1 MKIVSKI
8 KSFILL
14 LPLIGGL
21 ALTQSCTESIDEG
34 ARYTFTGNTVISYL
48 EKHDSVYS
56 EYLALLDSVY
66 ISDFS
71 KSTVSQLLSARGNYT
86 CFAPTNEAIYNYLAE
101 LAENGEIETPSWD
114 AKEFSEVNPET
125 GKRDFLEQ
133 VRKTIVHN
141 SLIDAGDDMMPYQT
155 SDFSERVERQEMLG
169 LANMLNN
176 KLQITPG
183 TNTRYAINGCDIS
196 DKNCNIYTINGYI
209 HQVAK
214 VIAPSTQTAAGYFE
228 QVIEDKKYGFFT
240 ISTLLQACGLMEELQ
255 KAEDEEYY
263 NALMKGELKDLPLH
277 PTFGGSGDS
286 GKSPGRLPERRY
298 YGYTIFAED
307 DAWWETALM
316 LQDSTI
322 HTLTPKEVV
331 EKVAEYVVA
340 NNLYMSGATTGDNY
354 TDENNAL
361 NQFVTYHVL
370 PARLEPNKLVIHFNE
385 LWYNLTTK
393 QKTAS
398 VYDFHTTMGKR
409 RLLKT
414 YEANKTF
421 DGKRNVIYLNRF
433 PILKNG
439 TSDAD
444 DYTEKG
450 CELGKEGV
458 EIYND
463 STMQKPYNAYI
474 YRISDCLYYN
484 DEMAETFGK
493 ERIRIDAATMFKE
506 LMTNDIRCN
515 ENFSAKYQCV
525 GMPCDN
531 DYRYLEDC
539 DIAEGTNFYYLTGRI
554 SNTSS
559 WANYQGDELNV
570 VGNYEMTM
578 KLPPVPKDGTYELR
592 LGISANDR
600 RGMCQVYWGTN
611 KNALPAAGIPFD
623 MRMGGEEWYVKGG
636 ASMQSIVGWEA
647 DTKGDDD
654 VNAEIDKKM
663 RNNWY
668 MKAPHYFYWYGQST
682 SLRARSATMR
692 RIVLREHMEANKTYY
707 IQFKSVL
714 EDAETEF
721 YMDYIEF
728 CPKEVYD
735 NPQTPEDIW

>member
-1 MKIVSKI
+1 M
-8 KSFILL
+8 
-14 LPLIGGL
+14 IG
-21 ALTQSCTESIDEG
+21 
-34 ARYTFTGNTVISYL
+34 
-48 EKHDSVYS
+48 
-56 EYLALLDSVY
+56 
-66 ISDFS
+66 
-71 KSTVSQLLSARGNYT
+71 
-86 CFAPTNEAIYNYLAE
+86 
-101 LAENGEIETPSWD
+101 
-114 AKEFSEVNPET
+114 
-125 GKRDFLEQ
+125 
-133 VRKTIVHN
+133 
-141 SLIDAGDDMMPYQT
+141 
-155 SDFSERVERQEMLG
+155 
-169 LANMLNN
+169 
-176 KLQITPG
+176 
-183 TNTRYAINGCDIS
+183 
-196 DKNCNIYTINGYI
+196 NI
-209 HQVAK
+209 
-214 VIAPSTQTAAGYFE
+214 
-228 QVIEDKKYGFFT
+228 
-240 ISTLLQACGLMEELQ
+240 
-255 KAEDEEYY
+255 
-263 NALMKGELKDLPLH
+263 KDLDAH
-277 PTFGGSGDS
+277 PTFYSA
-286 GKSPGRLPERRY
+286 PGVMPEHRY
-298 YGYTIFAED
+298 YGFTMFVEGDEWWAQTLGLQGSLYDLEPQEIVQKVSDYVEQEQLHLPGASTGED
-307 DAWWETALM
+307 
-316 LQDSTI
+316 
-322 HTLTPKEVV
+322 
-331 EKVAEYVVA
+331 YA
-340 NNLYMSGATTGDNY
+340 N
-354 TDENNAL
+354 ENNAL
-361 NQFVTYHVL
+361 NQFVTYHIL

-385 LWYNLTTK
+385 LWYNLTTM

-414 YEANKTF
+414 YEANVTCE
-421 DGKRNVIYLNRF
+421 GKRNVIYLNRF

-439 TSDAD
+439 TSED
-444 DYTEKG
+444 DNYTEKG
-450 CELGKEGV
+450 CEEDKKGV
-458 EIYND
+458 EILVD
-463 STMQKPYNAYI
+463 RMQKPYNAYI
-474 YRISDCLYYN
+474 YPISDCLFYN
-484 DEMAETFGK
+484 DAVAETFGK
-493 ERIRIDAATMFKE
+493 ERIRIDAGTMFKE

-525 GMPCDN
+525 GMPCDI

-554 SNTSS
+554 SKTSS

-647 DTKGDDD
+647 DVKGDDD

-692 RIVLREHMEANKTYY
+692 RIVLRENMKANETYY

>member
-21 ALTQSCTESIDEG
+21 ALTQSCTESLDEG

-48 EKHDSVYS
+48 EKHSDVYS
-56 EYLALLDSVY
+56 EYLALLDTVT

-71 KSTVSQLLSARGNYT
+71 NSKVSQLLAARGNYT
-86 CFAPTNEAIYNYLAE
+86 CFAPTNEAIHNYLVH
-101 LAENGEIETPSWD
+101 LVDSGVISDSTWD
-114 AKEFSEVNPET
+114 AIEFQEVNPET
-125 GKRDFLEQ
+125 GKRDLLEET
-133 VRKTIVHN
+133 RKTIVHN
-141 SLIDAGDDMMPYQT
+141 SIIDAGDDMMAYQT
-155 SDFSERVERQEMLG
+155 SDFSERVEEKQMLG
-169 LANMLNN
+169 LANMMNR

-183 TNTRYAINGCDIS
+183 TNTKYAVNGCDIS
-196 DKNCNIYTINGYI
+196 DTNCNIYTINGYI
-209 HQVAK
+209 HQVAQ
-214 VIAPSTQTAAGYFE
+214 VIAPSTQTAGGYFE
-228 QVIEDKKYGFFT
+228 KVIEDQKYGFFT
-240 ISTLLQACGLMEELQ
+240 ISALLQACGLMEELQ
-255 KAEDEEYY
+255 KSEDEEYY
-263 NALMKGELKDLPLH
+263 SALMKGDLKDLPLH

-322 HTLTPKEVV
+322 HTLTAEEVV
-331 EKVAEYVVA
+331 EKVAEYVVN
-340 NNLYMSGATTGDNY
+340 NNLYLSGATTDNNY

-361 NQFVTYHVL
+361 NQFVTYHIL

-385 LWYNLTTK
+385 LWYNLTTM

-414 YEANKTF
+414 YEANVTC

-439 TSDAD
+439 TSED
-444 DYTEKG
+444 DNYTEKG
-450 CELGKEGV
+450 CDEDKKGV
-458 EIYND
+458 EILVD
-463 STMQKPYNAYI
+463 RMQKPYNAYI
-474 YRISDCLYYN
+474 YPISDCLFYN
-484 DEMAETFGK
+484 DAVAETFGK
-493 ERIRIDAATMFKE
+493 ERIRIDAGTMFKE

-525 GMPCDN
+525 GMPCDI

-554 SNTSS
+554 SKTSS

-647 DTKGDDD
+647 DVKGDDD

-682 SLRARSATMR
+682 SLRAREATLR
-692 RIVLREHMEANKTYY
+692 RIVLRENMKANETYY

>member
-1 MKIVSKI
+1 
-8 KSFILL
+8 
-14 LPLIGGL
+14 
-21 ALTQSCTESIDEG
+21 
-34 ARYTFTGNTVISYL
+34 
-48 EKHDSVYS
+48 
-56 EYLALLDSVY
+56 
-66 ISDFS
+66 
-71 KSTVSQLLSARGNYT
+71 
-86 CFAPTNEAIYNYLAE
+86 
-101 LAENGEIETPSWD
+101 
-114 AKEFSEVNPET
+114 
-125 GKRDFLEQ
+125 
-133 VRKTIVHN
+133 
-141 SLIDAGDDMMPYQT
+141 
-155 SDFSERVERQEMLG
+155 
-169 LANMLNN
+169 
-176 KLQITPG
+176 
-183 TNTRYAINGCDIS
+183 
-196 DKNCNIYTINGYI
+196 
-209 HQVAK
+209 
-214 VIAPSTQTAAGYFE
+214 
-228 QVIEDKKYGFFT
+228 
-240 ISTLLQACGLMEELQ
+240 
-255 KAEDEEYY
+255 
-263 NALMKGELKDLPLH
+263 
-277 PTFGGSGDS
+277 
-286 GKSPGRLPERRY
+286 
-298 YGYTIFAED
+298 
-307 DAWWETALM
+307 M

-322 HTLTPKEVV
+322 HTLTAEEVV
-331 EKVAEYVVA
+331 EKVAEYVVN
-340 NNLYMSGATTGDNY
+340 NNLYLSGATTDNNY

-361 NQFVTYHVL
+361 NQFVTYHIL

-385 LWYNLTTK
+385 LWYNLTTM

-414 YEANKTF
+414 YEANVTC

-439 TSDAD
+439 TSED
-444 DYTEKG
+444 DNYTEKG
-450 CELGKEGV
+450 CDDDKKGV
-458 EIYND
+458 EILVD
-463 STMQKPYNAYI
+463 RMQKPYNAYI
-474 YRISDCLYYN
+474 YPISDCLFYN
-484 DEMAETFGK
+484 DAVAETFGK
-493 ERIRIDAATMFKE
+493 ERIRIDAGTMFKE

-525 GMPCDN
+525 GMPCDI

-554 SNTSS
+554 SKTSS

-647 DTKGDDD
+647 DVKGDDD

-692 RIVLREHMEANKTYY
+692 RIVLRENMKANETYY